1 MNDDNFFSINRL
13 VEFGLGIG
21 IAQQMVKSMNHVMDN
36 TQVPKL
42 QDVGIFNARQY
53 YVALDGKSAG
63 PFSEAELSRLI
74 AEGVIKKETLLWR
87 LGMPKWDVPENI
99 PDVLRLIALA
109 PPPIPT
115 KESKA

>member
-1 MNDDNFFSINRL
+1 VNNDNFLSIDRL

-21 IAQQMVKSMNHVMDN
+21 IAQQMVKSMNHMMDN
-36 TQVPKL
+36 TQMPKI
-42 QDVGIFNARQY
+42 QGVSIPNMRQY
-53 YVALDGKSAG
+53 YVAIDGKSAG

-74 AEGVIKKETLLWR
+74 AEGGVKKDTLLWR

-115 KESKA
+115 KESEA